1 MRLHSLLVLLLLC
14 VLLMLIGGCLGGGL
28 DKEFVRAVD
37 KNWNVIGPDY
47 KQYLDADEALSERS
61 KSIRLRAVAEFTL
74 LVKEAKAEFE
84 DGNGNGGGP

>member
-14 VLLMLIGGCLGGGL
+14 VLLLFVCGCLGGGL
-28 DKEFVRAVD
+28 DEEFVRAVD

-47 KQYLDADEALSERS
+47 RQYLDADEALSERS
-61 KSIRLRAVAEFTL
+61 KLIRLRAVAEFTL

-84 DGNGNGGGP
+84 DGNGGGP